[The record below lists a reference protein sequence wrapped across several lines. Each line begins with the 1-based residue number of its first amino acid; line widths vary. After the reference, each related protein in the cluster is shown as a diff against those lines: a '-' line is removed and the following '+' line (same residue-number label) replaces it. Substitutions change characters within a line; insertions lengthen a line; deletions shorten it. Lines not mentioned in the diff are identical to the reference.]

1 MANNSFS
8 DRIRRAIL
16 EKTYGIRIKPKPSNL
31 SSLPIS
37 KPGDTL
43 GDVLEDLQGTSLV
56 DMSQLEEFRTMSADR
71 ENQYRIYDEMAL
83 DSVIASALEMY
94 ADDATQYNAKGQII
108 WAESEDSDVSAFAN
122 RLIDVLDLNKNAW
135 SQIYSMVKYGDLYL
149 ETFRDDEIDDD
160 PLLHDLSYSDIK
172 IQDHR
177 KGSVMEEYIE
187 AVPNPAELFDLTKR
201 GKTVGF
207 IKVPTNDSNSIEP
220 RYNYQFIQEGEET
233 IVIPPDKYVHIP
245 LTNRTD
251 RFPEKVN
258 ISFPKDDDEITSS
271 SGTIKTY
278 TYQVVR
284 GKSIL
289 HDIYKVFRELKLM
302 EDAILLNRVTRSSI
316 IRIMQV
322 EVGDM
327 PKSQARE
334 LLKRVKTLI
343 EQKNYMEKNDGTY
356 QSMASPGPID
366 NVIYVPTHN
375 GKGNITASNLGGDVD
390 VKSIVDL
397 DYFKNKLYGG
407 LKIPK
412 QFLGD
417 DMEGSGLSAG
427 TSLTK
432 LDSRYA
438 RTIKR
443 IQNAYI
449 SGITTLINLFA
460 VNKNLPDHVNNFTI
474 KMVSPSTVEDSERD
488 EVFDN
493 RMNMIGT
500 FLDLIGN
507 EEMFD
512 DKTRKDVLLYFINNF
527 LNEPDIAEMLEDDN
541 TINKPKEDEEGT
553 DDFDSGGDFSTD
565 FDSGTDSLG
574 DLGGDLDSGADTD
587 TSGESDFVEPE
598 ISDDSGFGD
607 FSDEF

>member
-1 MANNSFS
+1 MDKRSRT
-8 DRIRRAIL
+8 RIL
-16 EKTYGIRIKPKPSNL
+16 FEDVLGIRVKPKPSKFNKV
-31 SSLPIS
+31 PIEQ
-37 KPGDTL
+37 PGDTL
-43 GDVLEDLQGTSLV
+43 GDTLLDGDLDGTNIV
-56 DMSQLEEFRTMSADR
+56 DISQLNEFRTMSSDR
-71 ENQYRIYDEMAL
+71 ETQYRIYDEMAL

-94 ADDATQYNAKGQII
+94 ADDATQYNSKGQII
-108 WAESEDSDVSAFAN
+108 WAESEDSDISAFAN

-135 SQIYSMVKYGDLYL
+135 SHIYCMVKYGDLYL
-149 ETFRDDEIDDD
+149 ETFRDDENDED
-160 PLLHDLSYSDIK
+160 PLLQKDLSYSSDVK
-172 IQDHR
+172 VQEH
-177 KGSVMEEYIE
+177 KNGSIMEEYIE

-207 IKVPTNDSNSIEP
+207 IRVPVNDANSIEP
-220 RYNYQFIQEGEET
+220 KYNYQFVQEGTET
-233 IVIPPDKYVHIP
+233 IVLPPDKYVHIP
-245 LTNRTD
+245 LTNNTD
-251 RFPEKVN
+251 RFPETVT
-258 ISFPKDDDEITSS
+258 ISFNDGEISEVES
-271 SGTIKTY
+271 KSYKY
-278 TYQVVR
+278 NVVR

-289 HDIYKVFRELKLM
+289 HDIYKVYKELKLM
-302 EDAILLNRVTRSSI
+302 EDALLLNRVTRSSI
-316 IRIMQV
+316 IRIMQI

-327 PKSQARE
+327 PKNQARE

-343 EQKNYMEKNDGTY
+343 EQKNYMDKNDGTY

-375 GKGNITASNLGGDVD
+375 GKGSISASNLGGDVD
-390 VKSIVDL
+390 VKSIVDI

-460 VNKNLPDHVNNFTI
+460 ISKGLNDHVNNFTI

-488 EVFDN
+488 EVMDN
-493 RMNMIGT
+493 RMNMVGT
-500 FLDLIGN
+500 FLDLIGD
-507 EEMFD
+507 ETMFNPE
-512 DKTRKDVLLYFINNF
+512 TRKEVLLYFINNF
-527 LNEPDIAEMLEDDN
+527 LNEPDIAEILEDDD
-541 TINKPKEDEEGT
+541 TVKENQDDSDE
-553 DDFDSGGDFSTD
+553 SGIDGDFSTD
-565 FDSGTDSLG
+565 FDSGGSDF
-574 DLGGDLDSGADTD
+574 DDFGGDLDTELDTD
-587 TSGESDFVEPE
+587 VQQTNDIETPE
-598 ISDDSGFGD
+598 ITNDDDFGD
-607 FSDEF
+607 FSEEF

>member
-1 MANNSFS
+1 MERSRFK
-8 DRIRRAIL
+8 IL
-16 EKTYGIRIKPKPSNL
+16 FEDVLGIRIKPKPSMYHNL
-31 SSLPIS
+31 PVE

-43 GDVLEDLQGTSLV
+43 GDKLV
-56 DMSQLEEFRTMSADR
+56 DNDPDNNVEGTNIADVSQLNEFRTMSSDR
-71 ENQYRIYDEMAL
+71 ETQYRIYDEMAQ
-83 DSVIASALEMY
+83 DSIIASALEMY
-94 ADDATQYNAKGQII
+94 ADDSTQYNSKGQII
-108 WAESEDSDVSAFAN
+108 WAESENQDISAFAN
-122 RLIDVLDLNKNAW
+122 RLIDILDLNRNAW
-135 SQIYSMVKYGDLYL
+135 SHIYSMVKYGDLYL
-149 ETFRDDEIDDD
+149 ETFRDDENDED
-160 PLLHDLSYSDIK
+160 PLLQKDLSYSDVK
-172 IQDHR
+172 VQEH
-177 KGSVMEEYIE
+177 KNGSIMEEYIE

-207 IKVPTNDSNSIEP
+207 IKVPVNDTNSVEP
-220 RYNYQFIQEGEET
+220 KYNYQFIQEGTET
-233 IVIPPDKYVHIP
+233 IVLPPDKYVHIP
-245 LTNRTD
+245 LTTSTD
-251 RFPEKVN
+251 RFPETVS
-258 ISFPKDDDEITSS
+258 ISFSDGKLKSDDTVTTSYKYNV
-271 SGTIKTY
+271 I
-278 TYQVVR
+278 R

-289 HDIYKVFRELKLM
+289 HDIYKAYKEVKLM
-302 EDAILLNRVTRSSI
+302 EDALLLNRVTRSSI

-334 LLKRVKTLI
+334 LLKRVKQLI
-343 EQKNYMEKNDGTY
+343 EQKNYMDKSDGTY

-375 GKGNITASNLGGDVD
+375 GKGSISASNLGGDVD
-390 VKSIVDL
+390 VKSIVDI

-460 VNKNLPDHVNNFTI
+460 ISKGLNDHVNNFTV

-488 EVFDN
+488 EVMDN

-500 FLDLIGN
+500 FLDLISD
-507 EEMFD
+507 ETMFD
-512 DKTRKDVLLYFINNF
+512 VKTRKLVLLYFINNF
-527 LNEPDIAEMLEDDN
+527 LNEPEVAEILE
-541 TINKPKEDEEGT
+541 EDETVNQQESPEDES

-565 FDSGTDSLG
+565 FDDGSSGFD
-574 DLGGDLDSGADTD
+574 DFGGDLDTELDMDTD
-587 TSGESDFVEPE
+587 SSDIEEPE
-598 ISDDSGFGD
+598 ITDDSDFGD